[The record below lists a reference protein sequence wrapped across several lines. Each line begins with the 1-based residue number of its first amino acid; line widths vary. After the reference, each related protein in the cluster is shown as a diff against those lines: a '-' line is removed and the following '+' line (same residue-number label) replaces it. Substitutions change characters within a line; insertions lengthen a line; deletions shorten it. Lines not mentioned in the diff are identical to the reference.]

1 MILVLIVLIIYFA
14 ATAIISIVLQKK
26 SKNLEGY
33 YLGQRN
39 LPWPVVMLTFAATW
53 IGASSTLGKSGLA
66 YEIGISA
73 VLPTFATVFA
83 FAVFC
88 LFAGRI
94 QRIGQKYHILSI
106 PDLITKRFGRLPAL
120 IASAIIGWTVIGTAG
135 TQMVA
140 SSKILQMVM
149 ADDWEISYQ
158 TALVVTTV
166 IVIAYTTLSGF
177 YGVAYTDTLQ
187 GILLIVVIGVALPV
201 AALTKIGG
209 PAQLVASLPKHYFEL
224 KFDRSIV
231 SYMVVY
237 LLYFLAGPPY
247 WQRSFAASSSKVAS
261 KGAIGGNVIIL
272 FYSFAVTII
281 GVCALVLYPSFPKG
295 VSHEMLIPLLVK
307 ESFPPIL
314 YALVITSLIAIVMST
329 IDSYLL
335 LASQTLCTDLLLAVH
350 PGIKPET
357 QLKLSRY
364 SVVVIGLFALLFA
377 LRMENI
383 LEALVLSMSYF
394 ASAIAIPAIAALL
407 SKKAKKLGITMGMM
421 GGFISSVVWKSLL
434 GNPFGIP
441 EVIVGSLM
449 SLGLLIVGSVIDKRE
464 TVFLD

>member
-224 KFDRSIV
+224 KFDRSIRQPPV
-231 SYMVVY
+231 SVFSRVRVPGRTRPELPAVVMR
-237 LLYFLAGPPY
+237 LAFVFLFRLGAATNIFSDSP
-247 WQRSFAASSSKVAS
+247 QRVKCKSVSRLPRIRDRAWYPSIWSPLCMTQVFLSVWVSPQERAWARHMKHMTPKRSCITCPAVRL
-261 KGAIGGNVIIL
+261 IL
-272 FYSFAVTII
+272 PS
-281 GVCALVLYPSFPKG
+281 GVCG
-295 VSHEMLIPLLVK
+295 R
-307 ESFPPIL
+307 
-314 YALVITSLIAIVMST
+314 
-329 IDSYLL
+329 LL
-335 LASQTLCTDLLLAVH
+335 LQS
-350 PGIKPET
+350 
-357 QLKLSRY
+357 
-364 SVVVIGLFALLFA
+364 
-377 LRMENI
+377 
-383 LEALVLSMSYF
+383 
-394 ASAIAIPAIAALL
+394 
-407 SKKAKKLGITMGMM
+407 
-421 GGFISSVVWKSLL
+421 
-434 GNPFGIP
+434 FG
-441 EVIVGSLM
+441 
-449 SLGLLIVGSVIDKRE
+449 R
-464 TVFLD
+464 